1 MEILWPAAGISVI
14 VVFVFFVLAQ
24 HWQRIL
30 RHQSWTIRRLIERMQ
45 QLEEVG
51 DPEFQRRLVQFL
63 PSPLEQIFTFSFRLD
78 ESFWRETLRASAED
92 LKFIRA
98 FGSFFGSVK
107 IERWRGRTVATVTE
121 VLPESKAAGWQT
133 RTFDF
138 YAEDGKSGKAL
149 TLWELPLGRPRGAA
163 ERTPSLGL
171 LLRQDS
177 LELCT
182 CHGAAANG
190 NGHTGESSNKE
201 ISFFRVPLDAARLAE
216 FRSQD
221 PPGGGNGSV
230 AAGNSWQAF
239 YACENEKA
247 GFEWHLS
254 LRDLE
259 KKAEWEQWKILESAP
274 VRTGTE

>member
-1 MEILWPAAGISVI
+1 MEILWPALGISVI

-24 HWQRIL
+24 HWHRIL

-51 DPEFQRRLVQFL
+51 DPEFRRRLVQFS

-92 LKFIRA
+92 LNFIRA
-98 FGSFFGSVK
+98 FGSFLGSVK
-107 IERWRGRTVATVTE
+107 IERWRGRMVATVTE

-133 RTFDF
+133 RAFDF
-138 YAEDGKSGKAL
+138 YAEDAKSGHAL
-149 TLWELPLGRPRGAA
+149 TLWEMPLARPRGTA
-163 ERTPSLGL
+163 ERAPSLGL

-182 CHGAAANG
+182 CHAATSNG
-190 NGHTGESSNKE
+190 NGRQEDYGNKE
-201 ISFFRVPLDAARLAE
+201 ILFFRVPLDAARLAE

-221 PPGGGNGSV
+221 PLDGTNGSV
-230 AAGNSWQAF
+230 AAGNSWQGF
-239 YACENEKA
+239 YACQDEKL
-247 GFEWHLS
+247 GFEWQLT

-259 KKAEWEQWKILESAP
+259 RKAEWEQWKILESAP